1 MAKYIPKARL
11 LGSDGS
17 SFWNDT
23 LYKVVLG
30 SKKAGQWLEV
40 DWYELAKNAIK
51 SLMDEFTTGSGGVA
65 LETLQQIAAS
75 GKSAILPTLPVAYV
89 RPGLDDGR
97 QSVYEAVVDT
107 MTTESS
113 TSTKLDVKHHLLYS
127 ASDILRK
134 SSRDDVQL
142 KLRRSL
148 DVHNLLSD
156 LWDNEN
162 YQRTAQEFV
171 KRFTDRE

>member
-30 SKKAGQWLEV
+30 SKEAGQWLEV
-40 DWYELAKNAIK
+40 DWYELAKNAIM
-51 SLMDEFTTGSGGVA
+51 SLMDG
-65 LETLQQIAAS
+65 LETLQQIATS
-75 GKSAILPTLPVAYV
+75 GKSAIPPTSPVTYM
-89 RPGLDDGR
+89 RPGSDDGR
-97 QSVYEAVVDT
+97 QLVYEAVVDT

-113 TSTKLDVKHHLLYS
+113 TSTKLDVKHHVLYS

-162 YQRTAQEFV
+162 YQRTAREFV